1 MNTNDIQNINDQN
14 TEQNAVEALEPL
26 NPLPAPGEGRP
37 PHNRLPDELRE
48 EIALFISQGGTVKD
62 AAAKFGVNRATA
74 GHIYR
79 EYFNETQ
86 ELENMRLGHKFHNL
100 AERVVDELNS
110 KDLTSVPASQL
121 GVLAGIAVDKK
132 TQLVGRPTAAPGAL
146 NLKVAWRDGSGAV
159 ELSTGTGQGG

>member
-1 MNTNDIQNINDQN
+1 MNTNNDTHLNASDDQN
-14 TEQNAVEALEPL
+14 TDQSAVEILEPL
-26 NPLPAPGEGRP
+26 EPVREGHPAW
-37 PHNRLPDELRE
+37 NRLPDELRE
-48 EIALFISQGGTVKD
+48 EIAMFIAQGGTLKD
-62 AAAKFGVNRATA
+62 AAAKFGINRTTA

-79 EYFNETQ
+79 EYFNENK

-132 TQLVGRPTAAPGAL
+132 TQLVGRPTAAPGQL
-146 NLKVAWRDGSGAV
+146 NLRVTWKDGTGAV
-159 ELSTGTGQGG
+159 EFSTKREE